1 MLVKVQ
7 ALQLMLTAGIHPLIA
22 IKTAGLWSDC
32 EKVFMLSK
40 PYLDGLYQT
49 IDQIEEKEEQERKA
63 QEIMARMGSD
73 NNDSAKE

>member
-1 MLVKVQ
+1 
-7 ALQLMLTAGIHPLIA
+7 
-22 IKTAGLWSDC
+22 
-32 EKVFMLSK
+32 MLSK